1 MVNFHKGCYKE
12 LYRLIE
18 THVFSLENHAALQE
32 LWLKAHYAEAE
43 RLRGRPLGTLIVLSG
58 PVLSG
63 PVY

>member
-1 MVNFHKGCYKE
+1 MFCSGQMVSFHKGCYKE

-43 RLRGRPLGTLIVLSG
+43 RLRSRPLGTPTSQ
-58 PVLSG
+58 
-63 PVY
+63 